1 MLFRSKASKKAFAS
15 KALAQGFPKEYVEA
29 ILGESKP
36 VVDNTVEIR
45 NVMSSDL
52 SENVKKSAVSSM
64 VKVATLSDADYSRLV
79 DYWKNELGYGDQEWI
94 DALFT
99 KKYDK

>member
-1 MLFRSKASKKAFAS
+1 
-15 KALAQGFPKEYVEA
+15 
-29 ILGESKP
+29 
-36 VVDNTVEIR
+36 
-45 NVMSSDL
+45 MSSKL
-52 SENVKKSAVSSM
+52 TENVKKAAVSSM
-64 VKVATLSDADYSRLV
+64 VKVATLTDADYSRLV

>member
-1 MLFRSKASKKAFAS
+1 MSNSSKKAFAA
-15 KALAQGFPKEYVEA
+15 KAIAQGFPQEYVEA
-29 ILGESKP
+29 MIGSNSKP
-36 VVDNTVEIR
+36 VADNTKEIR
-45 NVMSSDL
+45 TVMSSDL
-52 SENVKKSAVSSM
+52 NLNVKKSAVTSM
-64 VKVATLSDADYSRLV
+64 VKEAKLSDADYSRLI

>member
-1 MLFRSKASKKAFAS
+1 MASQLDSK
-15 KALAQGFPKEYVEA
+15 
-29 ILGESKP
+29 
-36 VVDNTVEIR
+36 
-45 NVMSSDL
+45 
-52 SENVKKSAVSSM
+52 VKIAAVSSM
-64 VKVATLSDADYSRLV
+64 VKTATLTDADYSRLV